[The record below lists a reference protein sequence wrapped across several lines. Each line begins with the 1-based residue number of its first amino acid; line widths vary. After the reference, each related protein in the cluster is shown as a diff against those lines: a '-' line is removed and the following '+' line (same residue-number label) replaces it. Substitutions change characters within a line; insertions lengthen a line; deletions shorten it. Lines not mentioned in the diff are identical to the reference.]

1 MLSHSNF
8 LSLHHSPIFP
18 PSPNPTLSRSALNFP
33 ISHTIKLTSTM
44 ISTSALSNGVQTAKL
59 GFGDTEL
66 DRFADV
72 ANKLADAAG
81 EVIRKYFRKSFDILD
96 KEDLSKFRGL
106 KELPH

>member
-8 LSLHHSPIFP
+8 LSLHLSPIFP

-33 ISHTIKLTSTM
+33 ISHTIKLSSTM
-44 ISTSALSNGVQTAKL
+44 ISTSTLSNGVQTAKL
-59 GFGDTEL
+59 GFGGDSEL

-96 KEDLSKFRGL
+96 KEDLSKFRGSINL
-106 KELPH
+106 R